1 VKKVLPPTYFL
12 AVIVLMGAFHF
23 VLSLRQV
30 IPFPWCLLGV
40 MPLLLG
46 VFLNLLADHVF
57 KRYHTTVKPFMRSSA
72 LVTGSVV
79 NCLAACYEVLHYG
92 NPKNREGLL

>member
-1 VKKVLPPTYFL
+1 MKKVLPPAYFL

-30 IPFPWCLLGV
+30 IPFPWRLLGV

-46 VFLNLLADHVF
+46 VFLNLLADYAF
-57 KRYHTTVKPFMRSSA
+57 KPYHTTVKPFVRIRTRVRVSQTVKEGNIMQKKI
-72 LVTGSVV
+72 
-79 NCLAACYEVLHYG
+79 NYG
-92 NPKNREGLL
+92 RPLWQ